1 MQLDKKMLDRV
12 LMMNDE
18 QLGELIRRIATEAG
32 VDPAALGLN
41 TQNIQGVRQALGS
54 ATEEDVKELNAVYES
69 YKQNRHP

>member
-32 VDPAALGLN
+32 VDPVALGLN
-41 TQNIQGVRQALGS
+41 TQNLQGIRQALGS

-69 YKQNRHP
+69 YKQNRRP